1 MCWDYN
7 ILYRHCQYIV
17 IIVSCS
23 WMLEGLSLMTVI
35 SPALRSQ
42 WSEVQYLSFNRNK
55 NTKDRDTITLTLTL
69 SLGVNVEGTVN
80 VFFSV
85 NVNLINSIQGIKP
98 PKLIFC
104 TDFHL

>member
-1 MCWDYN
+1 
-7 ILYRHCQYIV
+7 
-17 IIVSCS
+17 
-23 WMLEGLSLMTVI
+23 MLEGLSLMTVI

-80 VFFSV
+80 VYFSV
-85 NVNLINSIQGIKP
+85 NVNLINSVQGIKP
-98 PKLIFC
+98 PKLTFC
-104 TDFHL
+104 RSLTKVKFSTDQVRPALGSGS

>member
-1 MCWDYN
+1 
-7 ILYRHCQYIV
+7 
-17 IIVSCS
+17 
-23 WMLEGLSLMTVI
+23 MLGGLSLMTVI

-55 NTKDRDTITLTLTL
+55 NTKDRDIITLTLIL
-69 SLGVNVEGTVN
+69 SLGVKVEGTVN
-80 VFFSV
+80 VHFSV
-85 NVNLINSIQGIKP
+85 NVNLINSVQGIKP

>member
-1 MCWDYN
+1 
-7 ILYRHCQYIV
+7 
-17 IIVSCS
+17 
-23 WMLEGLSLMTVI
+23 MTVI
-35 SPALRSQ
+35 SPALCSQ

-69 SLGVNVEGTVN
+69 SLGVNVEGTV
-80 VFFSV
+80 SV
-85 NVNLINSIQGIKP
+85 NVNLINSVQGIKP